1 MRNLNSSLRALCLSR
16 LFSQSCRLRRLFLL
30 CAVIF
35 GGFAPTSVTVR
46 AQPYSQN
53 QSQNQNRDS
62 ALVTNGS
69 EEELA
74 AIKRLMAQLTA
85 FWNSPESN
93 AATFLDISDWQAGF
107 QVQTRLTHTA
117 VSSTGALVRQKFRVS
132 DPRKKE
138 TPPKTVAAG
147 THELWLARNAD
158 NSFRF
163 TDKHWLAPDDATDA
177 LQGAAREE
185 WKRASSSQ
193 NTTLLHLVATRRGGR
208 WIALRRSTWSGAILD
223 TRYLEQAQRAQR
235 IVGDDVFDP
244 EWLHA
249 QMSKL
254 PPNEAGTG
262 HFLLQKGAYGWIGV
276 GMAWETET
284 QYSPQAN
291 QRVAVARQQLLT
303 VNYPQPAAH
312 RTLGIVLAQ
321 IGLFQEAADAL
332 EKAQLLDPDAVDSRL
347 LKSVRESRANDP
359 ENEALTQLQN
369 EARVGLDPNHPAKI
383 VDTLATNYQAQP
395 SVLSALRLGLEYSR
409 LGDDARALQWLR
421 AGRQLAARGAMRD
434 VSASDRQWIQVL
446 SEHLEER
453 QKLVAMKPPH
463 TIRSSLFTLHC
474 RLNDLSTVQV
484 LAALEA
490 AQHTVYANF
499 GIPMGSTEVLLW
511 PSQKEFQRYVTQFSQ
526 QGHSEFVAALTL
538 TKLIATRQGPM
549 VLGEEIN
556 LFINSRPA
564 LFSTIAHEYG
574 HVAVRQLSRGRDVPT
589 WFNEG
594 IATSAEG
601 GYDGYLERV
610 QRAAK
615 TRTLLPMNELLRWD
629 VDGERAFLAYS
640 QANSILDYIIATWGK
655 SAVLN
660 ILRRIG
666 NDEPAESA
674 FISALGI
681 SQQELWNRWA
691 AEGVQ

>member
-1 MRNLNSSLRALCLSR
+1 MQILHPSFWASR
-16 LFSQSCRLRRLFLL
+16 RFRFGRRHWFTRLLFL
-30 CAVIF
+30 CAIASTF
-35 GGFAPTSVTVR
+35 GPNFSTGQ
-46 AQPYSQN
+46 AQVHN
-53 QSQNQNRDS
+53 QAKVQTQKT
-62 ALVTNGS
+62 ALVSNGS
-69 EEELA
+69 DEENVEV
-74 AIKRLMAQLTA
+74 KRLVSQLNA
-85 FWNSPESN
+85 YWNSRESN
-93 AATFLDISDWQAGF
+93 AAAFLEIPNWQTGF
-107 QVQTRLTHTA
+107 QVQTQLTHIA
-117 VSSTGALVRQKFRVS
+117 ISPSGALVRQKFRVS
-132 DPRKKE
+132 DPRDRKESPKKI
-138 TPPKTVAAG
+138 ASG
-147 THELWLARNAD
+147 THELWLGRNSD

-163 TDKHWLAPDDATDA
+163 TDKHWLAPDDAVDA
-177 LQGAAREE
+177 LQEAAQEE
-185 WKRASSSQ
+185 WKRVASSQ

-208 WIALRRSTWSGAILD
+208 WIALRRSNWSGAILD
-223 TRYLEQAQRAQR
+223 TRHLEQVQRTQR
-235 IVGDDVFDP
+235 ISEQEVFDP
-244 EWLHA
+244 QWLRA
-249 QMSKL
+249 QMEKA
-254 PPNEAGTG
+254 PADAAGTG
-262 HFLLQKGAYGWIGV
+262 HFLLQKGAYGWIGI
-276 GMAWETET
+276 GMAWETES
-284 QYSPQAN
+284 QFSPQAN
-291 QRVAVARQQLLT
+291 ERAATARQNILT
-303 VNYPQPAAH
+303 ESYSQPVAH

-321 IGLFQEAADAL
+321 IGLFQEAAAAL
-332 EKAQLLDPDAVDSRL
+332 EKAQLLAPDTVDARL
-347 LKSVRESRANDP
+347 LHNIQKSKASDP
-359 ENEALTQLQN
+359 ENQALTQLQN
-369 EARVGLDPNHPAKI
+369 EARVGLDPNHPAKV
-383 VDTLATNYQAQP
+383 VDTIATNYRAQP
-395 SVLSALRLGLEYSR
+395 SILSALRLGLEYSR

-421 AGRQLAARGAMRD
+421 ASRQLAAQGAMRD

-463 TIRSSLFTLHC
+463 TIRSPLFTLHC
-474 RLNDLSTVQV
+474 RLNDLSSVQV

-499 GIPMGSTEVLLW
+499 GIPMSSTEVLLW
-511 PSQKEFQRYVTQFSQ
+511 PTQGEFQSYVTQFSQ

-615 TRTLLPMNELLRWD
+615 NQKLLPMNELLRWD

-640 QANSILDYIIATWGK
+640 QANSMLDYIIATWGK
-655 SAVLN
+655 AAVLD

-681 SQQELWNRWA
+681 SQQELWNRWVT
-691 AEGVQ
+691 EGVQ